1 MLPLYEDLLELEN
14 DFAEDFEV
22 EKEPSKT
29 FKIDWENSEVV
40 GYVDGL
46 EAIRQAIY
54 LMLETERFTHAIYS
68 WDYGFEKSK
77 FTGAPNELVAFELEG
92 AIKEALM
99 QDDRIIDVKDFEIK
113 REKDVAAVM
122 FTAVT
127 ELGNIESEVNVF
139 V

>member
-14 DFAEDFEV
+14 DFAEDFEI

-54 LMLETERFTHAIYS
+54 LMKQKDLRMIYIA
-68 WDYGFEKSK
+68 GI
-77 FTGAPNELVAFELEG
+77 TGLRKVSLQV
-92 AIKEALM
+92 LRM
-99 QDDRIIDVKDFEIK
+99 S
-113 REKDVAAVM
+113 
-122 FTAVT
+122 
-127 ELGNIESEVNVF
+127 L
-139 V
+139 